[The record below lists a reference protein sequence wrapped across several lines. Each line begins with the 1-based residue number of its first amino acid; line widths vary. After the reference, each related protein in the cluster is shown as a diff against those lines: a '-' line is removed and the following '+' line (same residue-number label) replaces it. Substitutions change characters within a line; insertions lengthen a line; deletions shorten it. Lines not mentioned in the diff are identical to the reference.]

1 MTAQVLD
8 GVKLAGRVR
17 ADTAAKV
24 AELAAR
30 QVRPHLVA
38 IQLGEPEASKV
49 YTRFQARA
57 CGAVSVGY
65 ELKILPPDI
74 SQDDLLSVIAK
85 QNARPDV
92 TGIILQLPLP
102 VHISARAAYNTL
114 DPAKDVEGMHSLN
127 YGRLFS
133 ATGHVAPCTALAAVE
148 LVKSTGVDMA
158 GTEAVI
164 VGHSEIV
171 GKPIGMILLQ
181 SSNAA
186 PTVTTCHIAT
196 RDLTSH
202 TRRADIL
209 FVATGCLQHRWEK
222 HWYATSRG
230 EKLPAPD
237 LSPLVTAEMIKPGAI
252 VIDVA
257 INRVPAGFDAEGQPL
272 RNDAGKI
279 QMLTVGDVDFA
290 GASEVAGFIS
300 PVPGGVG
307 PVTVQMLLRNT
318 VACAA
323 MQDEAG

>member
-1 MTAQVLD
+1 MTAELLD
-8 GVKLAGRVR
+8 GSKLAGRIR
-17 ADTAAKV
+17 AETAAKV
-24 AELAAR
+24 ADLAGR
-30 QVRPHLVA
+30 GIRPHLAA
-38 IQLGEPEASKV
+38 IQLGDPPASRV
-49 YTRFQARA
+49 YTKFQAKA
-57 CGAVSVGY
+57 CGAVGVGY
-65 ELKILPPDI
+65 ELKVLPVDVPHE
-74 SQDDLLSVIAK
+74 DLIGVIAR
-85 QNARPDV
+85 QNARTDV

-102 VHISARAAYNTL
+102 SHIRQRAAHNAV

-148 LVKSTGVDMA
+148 LLRSTGIDIA
-158 GTEAVI
+158 GLEAVI

-181 SSNAA
+181 SPNAA
-186 PTVTTCHIAT
+186 PTVTTCHVAT
-196 RDLTSH
+196 RDLASH

-209 FVATGCLQHRWEK
+209 FVATGCRQRRWEK

-237 LSPLVTAEMIKPGAI
+237 LSGLITADMIKPGAI

-257 INRVPAGFDAEGQPL
+257 INRIPAGFDADGQPL
-272 RNDAGKI
+272 RDEAGKI
-279 QMLTVGDVDFA
+279 KMVTVGDVDSAAA
-290 GASEVAGFIS
+290 GEVAGYIS

-318 VACAA
+318 VACAE
-323 MQDEAG
+323 MQAHK